1 LSLLEQLAIAFD
13 AIRANPVRALLTTL
27 GVLIGVLAVI
37 LLVGLGDAVRSY
49 VLDTFAGIGS
59 NLVQVRAGKQETRGM
74 QPPSM
79 NVRNKLT
86 IQDAEALERRAF
98 TLDGVSPIVFSSGE
112 LRAGDLRRNVM
123 LIGCGEHYPE
133 IRNVGVGRGTF
144 ITAEDFE
151 ARRRVVVVGETVVRE
166 LFGPA
171 DNPIGQT
178 IYVSSSPFRVIGV
191 TERKGKTFGF
201 DMDDLAFIP
210 ATTAQDLFGIDT
222 VSEIVARAKDRYTVE
237 PAIEEIT
244 EVLKNRRS
252 GTVDFSINS
261 QDDMMDTVN
270 NIMNTLTFALGAI
283 ASISLLVGGIG
294 IMNIMLV
301 SVKERT
307 REIGVRR
314 AVGARRRDILLQF
327 LVESV
332 VISVLG
338 GALGLLI
345 GALVIAV
352 AGYIEPALPVRLT
365 LWNVVLAIGFSGAV
379 GVISGVLP
387 AIRAAELD
395 PVEAL
400 RYE

>member
-1 LSLLEQLAIAFD
+1 MTIWEHLAIALD
-13 AIRANPVRALLTTL
+13 AIRANPVRAFLTTL

-59 NLVQVRAGKQETRGM
+59 NLIQVRAGKQETRGM

-79 NVRNKLT
+79 AVRNRLT
-86 IQDAEALERRAF
+86 MEDADALERRAF
-98 TLDGVSPIVFSSGE
+98 TLDGVSSTVLSSGE
-112 LRAGDLRRNVM
+112 LRSGELRRNVM
-123 LIGCGEHYPE
+123 VLGVGPRYMD
-133 IRNVGVGRGTF
+133 IRNMGISRGEMF
-144 ITAEDFE
+144 SQEDMVS
-151 ARRRVVVVGETVVRE
+151 RRRVIVVGETIVRE
-166 LFGPA
+166 LFDPK

-178 IYVSSSPFRVIGV
+178 VYVATAPFRVVAV

-210 ATTAQDLFGIDT
+210 TTAAQDLFGLET
-222 VSEIVARAKDRYTVE
+222 VSEIIMRAKDRYTVE
-237 PAIEEIT
+237 PAIEEVT
-244 EVLKNRRS
+244 EILANRRN

-261 QDDMMDTVN
+261 QDDMMSTVN
-270 NIMNTLTFALGAI
+270 NIMDTLTFALGAI

-301 SVKERT
+301 SVRERT

-314 AVGARRRDILLQF
+314 AMGARKRDIMLQF

-332 VISVLG
+332 AVSMIG
-338 GALGLLI
+338 GALGVAL
-345 GALVIAV
+345 GAIVIEIARR
-352 AGYIEPALPVRLT
+352 IEPALPVQLS
-365 LWNVVLAIGFSGAV
+365 LWNVMMALGFSAVV
-379 GVISGVLP
+379 GVLSGVLP
-387 AIRAAELD
+387 AVRAAELD

-400 RYE
+400 RFE

>member
-1 LSLLEQLAIAFD
+1 MSLFEHLAIAFD
-13 AIRANPVRALLTTL
+13 AIRANPIRSFLTTL

-59 NLVQVRAGKQETRGM
+59 NLIQIRAGKSETRGM

-79 NVRNKLT
+79 NVRNRLT
-86 IQDAEALERRAF
+86 LEDVRALEKRAYS
-98 TLDGVSPIVFSSGE
+98 LDGVSPIVFGS
-112 LRAGDLRRNVM
+112 A
-123 LIGCGEHYPE
+123 E
-133 IRNVGVGRGTF
+133 IRASDLKRSVMVIGVGERYTDIRNMQIEQGRF
-144 ITAEDFE
+144 FEEDDLE
-151 ARRRVVVVGETVVRE
+151 GRRRVVVIGPTVVRE
-166 LFGPA
+166 LFEAGSA
-171 DNPIGQT
+171 LGRTVYIAT
-178 IYVSSSPFRVIGV
+178 APFRVIGV

-210 ATTAQDLFGIDT
+210 ATAAQDLFGIET
-222 VSEIVARAKDRYTVE
+222 VSEVLARAKDRYTVE
-237 PAIEEIT
+237 PAIGEIS
-244 EVLKNRRS
+244 EILANRRN

-261 QDDMMDTVN
+261 QDDMMQTVN
-270 NIMNTLTFALGAI
+270 NIMDTLTFALGAI

-314 AVGARRRDILLQF
+314 AVGARRRDIMMQF
-327 LVESV
+327 LVEAV

-338 GALGLLI
+338 GAVGLSLGWMI
-345 GALVIAV
+345 IEVVGH
-352 AGYIEPALPVRLT
+352 IEPSLPVRLSA
-365 LWNVVLAIGFSGAV
+365 WNVMMALGFSAAV
-379 GVISGVLP
+379 GVASGVLP
-387 AIRAAELD
+387 AIRAADLD

>member
-1 LSLLEQLAIAFD
+1 MSIFEHLAIAFD

-59 NLVQVRAGKQETRGM
+59 NLVQIRAGKQETRGVS
-74 QPPSM
+74 PPSM

-112 LRAGDLRRNVM
+112 LKAKDLRRNVM

-133 IRNVGVGRGTF
+133 IRNMGIGQGRF
-144 ITAEDFE
+144 INAEDFE
-151 ARRRVVVVGETVVRE
+151 AHRRVIVIGETVVKE
-166 LFGPA
+166 LFGGA
-171 DNPIGQT
+171 ENPIGQT
-178 IYVSSSPFRVIGV
+178 IYVSSSPFRIIGV

-201 DMDDLAFIP
+201 DMDDLAFVP
-210 ATTAQDLFGIDT
+210 ATAAQDMFGNDS

-244 EVLKNRRS
+244 EVLKNRRN

-338 GALGLLI
+338 GTLGLLL
-345 GALVIAV
+345 GAGIIAL

-365 LWNVVLAIGFSGAV
+365 VFNVVLAVGFSALV
-379 GVISGVLP
+379 GVASGVLP
-387 AIRAAELD
+387 AIRAAEQD